1 MLKMAAEVL
10 NEKEDIAKY
19 DSDIKIFSDALQ
31 KYSWNEESGY
41 FSYVVHDQNGN
52 PTGKFKDPVS
62 GMDFNMG
69 LDGALPLFSGICTPA
84 QEKSLI
90 ERIFSDKRM
99 WTPTGICVVD
109 QSAPYFKSVG
119 YWNGSVWMPQQW
131 FVWKAMLDIGRP
143 DLAKQIADKALTI
156 AKHELDASYASFE
169 YYSAKT
175 GRGAGW
181 HQFGGLSSPLLSW
194 FATYYKPGTST
205 TGFEILIKEQAFGS
219 DLSSYKGSY
228 SFDKSTPAHPRTV
241 ILCMNPDHK
250 YKATYNGKSVN
261 VDSPYPGLLQITLPA
276 SNGDGALAVA
286 AGD

>member
-1 MLKMAAEVL
+1 M
-10 NEKEDIAKY
+10 
-19 DSDIKIFSDALQ
+19 Q
-31 KYSWNEESGY
+31 
-41 FSYVVHDQNGN
+41 
-52 PTGKFKDPVS
+52 DPVS
-62 GMDFNMG
+62 GKYFNMG

-84 QEKSLI
+84 QETSLI

-143 DLAKQIADKALTI
+143 DLAMKIAEKALAI

-181 HQFGGLSSPLLSW
+181 HQFGGLSTPILSW
-194 FATYYKPGTST
+194 FATYYKPGTMT
-205 TGFEILIKEQAFGS
+205 AGFEIWIKEQSFNEN
-219 DLSSYKGSY
+219 LSSWKGSL
-228 SFDKSTPAHPRTV
+228 SFDKATLAHPRTL

-250 YKATYNGKSVN
+250 YRVNFDGKNIEVNSPYNG
-261 VDSPYPGLLQITLPA
+261 LLEITLPA
-276 SNGDGALAVA
+276 TNKDGLLTVTSVNH
-286 AGD
+286 